1 MAQRISRAKQ
11 TIKASKVPFAH
22 AERRRSAPSVL
33 RAVLQVLYLIFNE
46 GYTATAGATLQSHR
60 PVERGDPSHA
70 ARTRRCCLTTPRSPG
85 CSR

>member
-11 TIKASKVPFAH
+11 TLRA
-22 AERRRSAPSVL
+22 RRPLRAAADGGAAGAA

-46 GYTATAGATLQSHR
+46 GYAASSGDRLQRADLTARRSGW
-60 PVERGDPSHA
+60 
-70 ARTRRCCLTTPRSPG
+70 TRWCTRCCPPTARSPG